1 MGRAIILIL
10 IVVVLLAIAAVATNF
25 MHIRTSGEFRAPQL
39 SVQGGEV
46 PKIDVDT
53 KKLVVESRE
62 KTVEVP
68 KVETTTTN
76 VEVPVVRSEDR

>member
-1 MGRAIILIL
+1 MARAIILIL

-25 MHIRTSGEFRAPQL
+25 MNIRTSGEFRAPKV
-39 SVQGGEV
+39 SVQAGEV
-46 PKIDVDT
+46 PNIDVDT
-53 KKLVVESRE
+53 KKLVVEGRE

-68 KVETTTTN
+68 TVETTTTN